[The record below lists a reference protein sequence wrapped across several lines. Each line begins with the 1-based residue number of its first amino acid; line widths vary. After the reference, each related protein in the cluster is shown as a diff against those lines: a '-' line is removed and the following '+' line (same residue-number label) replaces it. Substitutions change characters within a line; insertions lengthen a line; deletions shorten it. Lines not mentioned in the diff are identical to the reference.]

1 MFVLQVGTSVY
12 TSCRNEATGI
22 CNDDWSSRSWERAGI
37 SVESAT
43 VPAIQ
48 QQADIVDPPYSSRF
62 CHLHHW
68 SHPSLQPHL
77 SPFLLFFVPHSPSIF
92 EGSSWILWSSYDFV
106 SNLTTTIFD
115 SLFDKTQRFSIV
127 FPSDAPIG
135 SPSRRYVRVSDGNV
149 GFMTVG
155 VSTKHVPHHFQTSS
169 SACPPGV
176 ISPTNIPDDLLSQP
190 DIEIRWGLLL
200 G

>member
-77 SPFLLFFVPHSPSIF
+77 SPFLLFFFLIHLLYLKGLHEYYEVLT
-92 EGSSWILWSSYDFV
+92 ILFPIWQLLYI
-106 SNLTTTIFD
+106 LTRCLTK
-115 SLFDKTQRFSIV
+115 LNV
-127 FPSDAPIG
+127 FQSFFHQMHQLVAP
-135 SPSRRYVRVSDGNV
+135 RED
-149 GFMTVG
+149 M
-155 VSTKHVPHHFQTSS
+155 
-169 SACPPGV
+169 
-176 ISPTNIPDDLLSQP
+176 
-190 DIEIRWGLLL
+190 WGWVMVM
-200 G
+200 